1 MLKLLKLINARSTF
15 QIWFT
20 NHSKSCSSTHVIP
33 KSRQHQLQVHI
44 YTKPAEVN
52 IQLHLQST
60 QKLHINRPLKR
71 TRNPLLAPFR
81 ASLSKTLRQ
90 AKQDKSLL
98 KSVSQ
103 QQMSMSLCYTLRKH
117 HTLVIRPCYQSPSM
131 ELQLEQ
137 WGPKRRVW
145 QTPSTNQSH
154 PKAIPVK
161 EHL

>member
-15 QIWFT
+15 QIWCT
-20 NHSKSCSSTHVIP
+20 NHNKSCSSTNGIP

-44 YTKPAEVN
+44 YTKQAEVN
-52 IQLHLQST
+52 ILLHLQLT
-60 QKLHINRPLKR
+60 QKILINQPLKR

-81 ASLSKTLRQ
+81 ASLSQTLQQ
-90 AKQDKSLL
+90 AKQDKSLR

-103 QQMSMSLCYTLRKH
+103 LQMSTSLCYTLRKH
-117 HTLVIRPCYQSPSM
+117 HTLVIRPCYQSLAV
-131 ELQLEQ
+131 ELQREQ
-137 WGPKRRVW
+137 WAPKRRVW